1 MLIAASVP
9 PMYFTDRRSTFAS
22 MQPTLQI
29 FSVKVEEIMGGLRWP
44 IDVYG
49 MVAVRDVVDHNRNI
63 LFHCQRDDSQ
73 TLTEEVCTFS
83 PTLFSLITSS
93 VYV

>member
-1 MLIAASVP
+1 MR
-9 PMYFTDRRSTFAS
+9 FTDRHSTFAS

-29 FSVKVEEIMGGLRWP
+29 FSVEVEEIMGGLPWP

-63 LFHCQRDDSQ
+63 IFNLQRDDSQ
-73 TLTEEVCTFS
+73 TLSEEVSTFS
-83 PTLFSLITSS
+83 PTSS
-93 VYV
+93 HH